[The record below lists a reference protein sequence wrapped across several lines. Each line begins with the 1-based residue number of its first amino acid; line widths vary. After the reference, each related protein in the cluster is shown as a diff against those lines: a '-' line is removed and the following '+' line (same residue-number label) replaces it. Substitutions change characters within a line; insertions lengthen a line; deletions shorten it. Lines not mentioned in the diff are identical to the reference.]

1 MSDTILRTEGLKKYF
16 YTDHSLLQKKNS
28 YIPAVDDVSIEI
40 KEGETLGLVG
50 ESGSGKTT
58 LAKLILGLLAPTAG
72 KCEIDGMV
80 GAVFQDPASSL
91 NPRATVYRSLERPLE
106 LHGASKAEA
115 RDIIMETCEKV
126 NLRKELLDRFPHELS
141 GGQQQRVSV
150 ARAIMLKPKLIVLD
164 EPTSALDV
172 SVQAQTLNELLDL
185 QEKFGLAYLFI
196 THNIA
201 VVRYMSDRIAV
212 MYVGKI
218 MEVGSTD
225 EICEDYKH
233 PYTLSL
239 LSSVPPL
246 HPKDRNR
253 KKFLLTGDM
262 PSLDSSQKGCRFA
275 SRCRFAQECCFS
287 EEPEMKIISGA
298 AAGAGAGTAAAAG
311 AGAGAAAAAGGGSA
325 DSSETSGGHQAACY
339 FAGELEF

>member
-1 MSDTILRTEGLKKYF
+1 MSDIVLKADGLKKYF
-16 YTDHSLLQKKNS
+16 YTERGFKKNKN
-28 YIPAVDDVSIEI
+28 YVRAVDDVSLTIH
-40 KEGETLGLVG
+40 EGETLGLVG

-58 LAKLILGLLAPTAG
+58 LAKLILGLLEPTAG
-72 KCEIDGMV
+72 TIKIEGSA

-106 LHGASKAEA
+106 LHGFNKKDAK
-115 RDIIMETCEKV
+115 DMIMETCERV
-126 NLRKELLDRFPHELS
+126 NLRKELLERFPHELS
-141 GGQQQRVSV
+141 GGQQQRVSI
-150 ARAIMLKPKLIVLD
+150 ARAIMLKPKLLVLD

-201 VVRYMSDRIAV
+201 VVRYMSDRVSV
-212 MYVGKI
+212 MYGGKI
-218 MEVGSTD
+218 MEVGSTS
-225 EICEDYKH
+225 EICDDHKH

-246 HPKDRNR
+246 HPKDRDR

-262 PSLDSSQKGCRFA
+262 PSLSGDLKGCRFA
-275 SRCRFAQECCFS
+275 SRCQFAKECCF
-287 EEPEMKIISGA
+287 EKEPEMKELG
-298 AAGAGAGTAAAAG
+298 
-311 AGAGAAAAAGGGSA
+311 
-325 DSSETSGGHQAACY
+325 EGHEAACFY
-339 FAGELEF
+339 AGELDF

>member
-1 MSDTILRTEGLKKYF
+1 MSDTVLRTEGLKKYF
-16 YTDHSLLQKKNS
+16 YTDHRLFSRDRS
-28 YIPAVDDVSIEI
+28 YVPAVDDVSIEI

-58 LAKLILGLLAPTAG
+58 LAKLVLGLLTPTAG
-72 KCEIDGMV
+72 KIEIDGTA

-106 LHGASKAEA
+106 LHGASKSDA

-126 NLRKELLDRFPHELS
+126 NLRKELLERFPHELS
-141 GGQQQRVSV
+141 GGQQQRVSI
-150 ARAIMLKPKLIVLD
+150 ARAIMLKPKLLVLD

-212 MYVGKI
+212 MYGGKM
-218 MEVGSTD
+218 MEVGDTED
-225 EICEDYKH
+225 ICENYRH

-275 SRCRFAQECCFS
+275 SRCRFAKECCFS
-287 EEPEMKIISGA
+287 ETPEMKPVA
-298 AAGAGAGTAAAAG
+298 EAGT
-311 AGAGAAAAAGGGSA
+311 SA
-325 DSSETSGGHQAACY
+325 DSEETERHQAACF
-339 FAGELEF
+339 FAGDLEF